1 MWVNKGAIH
10 RFKINI
16 LYHQSISQMHFF
28 SILRFKKFTK
38 EAPLILPLPQH
49 HGGCEPIHAF

>member
-28 SILRFKKFTK
+28 SILRFKIPQGS
-38 EAPLILPLPQH
+38 PLILPLPPH

>member
-10 RFKINI
+10 RFKIDI

-28 SILRFKKFTK
+28 SILRFK
-38 EAPLILPLPQH
+38 
-49 HGGCEPIHAF
+49 IHQGSPPDPPSTPTSWWL

>member
-1 MWVNKGAIH
+1 MWVNKKGAIH

-28 SILRFKKFTK
+28 SILRFK
-38 EAPLILPLPQH
+38 IHQIH
-49 HGGCEPIHAF
+49 HGDSEAIYAF